1 MSAETAIADSAGLRI
16 DKWLWF
22 ARFFKTRSLAA
33 KAVTAGHVRVN
44 GGRVKPARAVAVGD
58 VLIVRRGTD
67 LIECNVTGLPVRR
80 GSAGEAREA
89 YSETDAS
96 VARRE
101 SRQAERRAMAATLLR
116 PTEGRP
122 DKRTRRMLRD
132 RFRGSA
138 DR

>member
-1 MSAETAIADSAGLRI
+1 MSAEGATTDSSGLRI

-44 GGRVKPARAVAVGD
+44 GGRVKPARALAIGD
-58 VLIVRRGTD
+58 LLTVRRGAD
-67 LIECNVTGLPVRR
+67 VIECNVTALPTRR
-80 GSAGEAREA
+80 GSAGEARQA

-101 SRQAERRAMAATLLR
+101 SRQAERRAMSATLLR